1 MVWVQLNVHGGSL
14 NKGKTAM
21 TLENKCRASLRLQRR
36 RCLTKQDMESA
47 GVITEKMDQS
57 DDTEMKSVAS
67 SKDTAK
73 RRRRQATGWEKTFWT
88 QL

>member
-1 MVWVQLNVHGGSL
+1 MVWVQVNIHGGSL

-36 RCLTKQDMESA
+36 GSRTKQDVESA

-57 DDTEMKSVAS
+57 DYAEMKSVAS

-73 RRRRQATGWEKTFWT
+73 RRRRQATGWEKMFWT